1 MKHLGSSVAIC
12 FGILSFLAGI
22 SITVRHVQ
30 EGYAGSGVANT
41 NLGIILILG
50 GLAYRSSKVRRL
62 DWSNEH
68 FIRIVFE
75 IIAIGVILFLL
86 FGAGQG
92 YLKNQMFNDPV
103 WPLTGIVTVL
113 AWVISNLLPK
123 TREDSGSQNKVNKIE
138 PQIVDNGKREPTSSN
153 TRLLIRPG
161 LYRAEGTEF
170 RIYSSG
176 RVSLLKSDI
185 KPLGDET
192 SDFKSIGW
200 FLRAFPDIDISL
212 VKRLSD

>member
-1 MKHLGSSVAIC
+1 MKHLGSSIAIT
-12 FGILSFLAGI
+12 FGILSFVAGI
-22 SITVRHVQ
+22 NITLRHVQ

-41 NLGIILILG
+41 NIGIILILG
-50 GLAYRSSKVRRL
+50 GLAYRSSKVRRMN
-62 DWSNEH
+62 WSNYH
-68 FIRIVFE
+68 VIRIVFE
-75 IIAIGVILFLL
+75 IIEIGVILFIL
-86 FGAGQG
+86 FGAGQD
-92 YLKNQMFNDPV
+92 YFNNQIINDPV
-103 WPLTGIVTVL
+103 WPLTGIFAIL
-113 AWVISNLLPK
+113 AWLISNLLPK
-123 TREDSGSQNKVNKIE
+123 LREEQRIQNMVNKIE

-153 TRLLIRPG
+153 TRLLIRSG
-161 LYRAEGTEF
+161 LYRAEGAEF

-192 SDFKSIGW
+192 NDFKSIGW

>member
-1 MKHLGSSVAIC
+1 MKHLGSSVAII
-12 FGILSFLAGI
+12 FGIFSFAAGV
-22 SITVRHVQ
+22 SITLRHIQ
-30 EGYAGSGVANT
+30 EGYTGPDSHLDV
-41 NLGIILILG
+41 LGITLILG

-62 DWSNEH
+62 DRSNEH
-68 FIRIVFE
+68 VIRIVFE
-75 IIAIGVILFLL
+75 LIEIGAILFLL
-86 FGAGQG
+86 FGAGRG
-92 YLKNQMFNDPV
+92 YFWKTLLEDPI

-123 TREDSGSQNKVNKIE
+123 IREEPRSQKKLNKVE
-138 PQIVDNGKREPTSSN
+138 PQIVDSGNREPTDTNS
-153 TRLLIRPG
+153 RLLIRSG
-161 LYRAEGTEF
+161 LYRAEGAEF

-192 SDFKSIGW
+192 NDFKSVGW